1 MPDTAHEE
9 VALSEHEA
17 APVGPWRART
27 RAPATGDAVWRLR
40 SRACWAE
47 AAELL
52 APLAG
57 RDPWAALRRAEL
69 LIEQCLYTA
78 SGWEAAETALR
89 QCEAAARSPEQR
101 AAAACERGFLAYAAT
116 LLGVRDRADEAKAAL
131 GRTSAMLAPD
141 APGRPLLDFRRGL
154 VAENLQHDP
163 DSARTAYRRA
173 DEGALERG
181 DDLLRSHTCRHL
193 AGLALAEGDR
203 AAAREGFTLSLR
215 LREQMGFTVGM
226 APALASLAEAS
237 DPAEAIRLRA
247 EAARLVGALGGVPVW
262 LAARLNGNGRSYV
275 VGGRG
280 NLGGRGA
287 GASDG
292 KVS

>member
-1 MPDTAHEE
+1 M
-9 VALSEHEA
+9 
-17 APVGPWRART
+17 
-27 RAPATGDAVWRLR
+27 WRLR
-40 SRACWAE
+40 SRACWTE

-78 SGWEAAETALR
+78 AGWEAAETALR
-89 QCEAAARSPEQR
+89 QAEAAARNPEQR
-101 AAAACERGFLAYAAT
+101 AAAACERGFLAYTAT

-131 GRTSAMLAPD
+131 GRTSALLAPD

-154 VAENLQHDP
+154 VTENLLN
-163 DSARTAYRRA
+163 DSAAARTAFRRA
-173 DEGALERG
+173 HEGASERG
-181 DDLLRSHTCRHL
+181 DDLLRSHTSRHL
-193 AGLALAEGDR
+193 AGLALADGDL
-203 AAAREGFTLSLR
+203 AAAREGFTVSLR
-215 LREQMGFTVGM
+215 LREQLGFTVGV

-237 DPAEAIRLRA
+237 EAAEAIRLRA

-262 LAARLNGNGRSYV
+262 LTGLLSGGGGPPGALPRMAGRPTAE
-275 VGGRG
+275 GR
-280 NLGGRGA
+280 RGA
-287 GASDG
+287 EAADG